1 MKKEKGDNNN
11 AKLNGVLIANKT
23 DLEDRRIV
31 SPKIGSELAG
41 QLGMISY
48 KKSLITIFGHQY
60 KIKNFIKK
68 FDIFHKKFSIL
79 VYIWNKMAKFESK
92 LHLKMIK

>member
-41 QLGMISY
+41 QLGMISH
-48 KKSLITIFGHQY
+48 KKSLITIFGH
-60 KIKNFIKK
+60 KHEIKNFIKK
-68 FDIFHKKFSIL
+68 
-79 VYIWNKMAKFESK
+79 N
-92 LHLKMIK
+92 